1 MSERKIQRVFS
12 LDCFDIAGGFAGARA
27 ISARFC
33 FRLAAR
39 RAARRSNFAR
49 INRLTERLTLR
60 NARAGSSSVSNSELE
75 SDVVV
80 AGIVL
85 HLMFVSTDIFSVL
98 AIELVRLA
106 SSSIFWSS
114 VELPV
119 FVPSDT

>member
-49 INRLTERLTLR
+49 INRFTERLTLR
-60 NARAGSSSVSNSELE
+60 NARAGSSSVSNSEFE

-80 AGIVL
+80 AVIGL
-85 HLMFVSTDIFSVL
+85 HLLFVSTDIFSVL

-106 SSSIFWSS
+106 SLSIFWSS